1 MIALLWTLVASAAA
15 LSVPTIPRTADVGVI
30 GAGPAGLV
38 LAHAL
43 RERGHSVRIF
53 ERRDSFRP
61 VGAAV
66 FMHPFALNSLRAI
79 SPALE
84 KRMLDVC
91 TTIHTLSF
99 TTLAEDA
106 PSFRLDTLGDAK
118 RVLGAPFVTVRFWDM
133 LCALRHGLPD
143 ELFCFGHELEQYEQL
158 GDAEGGMAL
167 HLADA
172 AQPPVRVRY
181 LIDAGGIRS
190 ATRKQLL
197 GDERIPRLR
206 ATFSVLPAE
215 RVTAA
220 HRLGLGLARV
230 RVRVR
235 FRVRVRA
242 RVRVR
247 FGMRHMPLQPLCAQ
261 GGRRRVDAG
270 RARIRRGRQPVGGD
284 DGPLRRRRHVEPD
297 RPRRRPDGAAL
308 PRAQRRRGAAG

>member
-215 RVTAA
+215 RVAAA
-220 HRLGLGLARV
+220 HRLG
-230 RVRVR
+230 
-235 FRVRVRA
+235 
-242 RVRVR
+242 
-247 FGMRHMPLQPLCAQ
+247 
-261 GGRRRVDAG
+261 
-270 RARIRRGRQPVGGD
+270 
-284 DGPLRRRRHVEPD
+284 
-297 RPRRRPDGAAL
+297 
-308 PRAQRRRGAAG
+308 